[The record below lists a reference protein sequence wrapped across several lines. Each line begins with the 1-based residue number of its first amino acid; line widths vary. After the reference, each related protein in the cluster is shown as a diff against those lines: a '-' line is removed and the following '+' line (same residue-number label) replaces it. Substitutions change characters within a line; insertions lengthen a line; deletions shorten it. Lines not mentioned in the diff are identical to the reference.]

1 MAILSLHLSFFVAVF
16 IISLCTITSVKGIS
30 APPPPQS
37 LPQLDFPA
45 STAFKPL
52 PMLESILTDLGFQEL
67 ATTVTSLSF
76 STATTSSALSG
87 GGPLTIFAP
96 SESSIRTCPSCSLP
110 RLLEEHTLPG
120 LFTFHY
126 LRSLAFGTKI
136 ETILPGR
143 CVTLTA
149 AVNSTKIFVGGAEIS
164 RPDLFNNGFIIIH
177 GLQGFLAHLSPFS
190 CSIER
195 MSSLSFVSPPA
206 TQSVTDFSVMRLM
219 LRDAM
224 LRLRISGFSVLSLA
238 IRVKYPELVSLHN
251 MTIFAL
257 DDEAI
262 FSGGHAYISNVR
274 FHIVPNRMLT
284 SVELDALPVRTLLT
298 TLDTGENLV
307 VTTSGEGAFAGPM
320 TMRINYV
327 RIKSPDVMHNIKVV
341 VHGLSSLFPHIHP
354 TAMNFGVGIGVNSMN
369 GPSRS
374 VGSSS
379 IIDGGNGMSAAPSP
393 FIISTVDM
401 EDRLGL

>member
-1 MAILSLHLSFFVAVF
+1 MAILSLQLSFFTAVF
-16 IISLCTITSVKGIS
+16 VISFCTIPSVKGIS
-30 APPPPQS
+30 APSPPPSQS
-37 LPQLDFPA
+37 LHDHDFPTTA
-45 STAFKPL
+45 AFKPP
-52 PMLESILTDLGFQEL
+52 PMLEPILTHLGFQEL
-67 ATTVTSLSF
+67 STAVTSLSL
-76 STATTSSALSG
+76 STATTSSAVSA

-96 SESSIRTCPSCSLP
+96 SDSSIRTCPSCSLP

-143 CVTLTA
+143 CITVTATA
-149 AVNSTKIFVGGAEIS
+149 NSTKIFVGGAEIS

-195 MSSLSFVSPPA
+195 MSSLSFTTPPA
-206 TQSVTDFSVMRLM
+206 MQSVTDFSVMRLM

-262 FSGGHAYISNVR
+262 FNGGHTYVSNVR
-274 FHIVPNRMLT
+274 YHIVPNRMLT
-284 SVELDALPVRTLLT
+284 SVELDALPVRTLLP
-298 TLDTGENLV
+298 TLDGGENLV
-307 VTTSGEGAFAGPM
+307 VTTSGEGAFGEP
-320 TMRINYV
+320 MRINYV
-327 RIKSPDVMHNIKVV
+327 WIKRPEVMRNIKVV
-341 VHGLSSLFPHIHP
+341 VHGLSLPFPHIHP
-354 TAMNFGVGIGVNSMN
+354 TAMNFGVGMGVNGMN
-369 GPSRS
+369 GRS
-374 VGSSS
+374 ELDASSS
-379 IIDGGNGMSAAPSP
+379 FIDGGNGMSAAPSP
-393 FIISTVDM
+393 LIESTVDM